1 MKTLEEV
8 SKKYKQTAGQAIYP
22 GFPYS
27 GYSKTRSSKA
37 FKTGNLLSSFVS
49 ENSDNKKIGRKI
61 INGFEFELDIAPSR
75 APYGQYVHNG
85 TTKMEA
91 RPFAEIA
98 FDSPIF
104 RKSLDEFLVEQVG
117 ELVDLEFDK
126 INTSLT
132 KAGFT
137 VS

>member
-1 MKTLEEV
+1 MKTLEDV
-8 SKKYKQTAGQAIYP
+8 AKKYKQTAAQAIYP

-27 GYSKTRSSKA
+27 SYSKTRSSKA
-37 FKTGNLLSSFVS
+37 FKTGNLLSKFVS
-49 ENSDNKKIGRKI
+49 ANSNNSQIGRKI
-61 INGFEFELDIAPSR
+61 INGFEFTLDIAPDG
-75 APYGQYVHNG
+75 AKYGQYVHNG

-98 FDSPIF
+98 LEQPSFIQV
-104 RKSLDEFLVEQVG
+104 LNEFIQEQVNNQV
-117 ELVDLEFDK
+117 ELEIQKFNKDLE
-126 INTSLT
+126 